1 MFRFANPEYLYLLII
16 IPILCLLFIYAR
28 ILRKKNLKKIGEEG
42 LLKGLMPD
50 VSVKRP
56 IIKFVLLILA
66 FASLVLMMARPQMGM
81 KVETN
86 EHRGIEMVVA
96 VDVSNSMI
104 ATDVAP
110 NRLEKVKF
118 LVSNIA
124 DKMKDDKVALVV
136 FAGQAF
142 IQLPITNDFVS
153 AKMFLDAISPKMVS
167 TQGTNIAEAIKLS
180 LGCFTNQK
188 NVERA
193 IVIITDGEDHEG
205 GAEEMA
211 KEAAK
216 KGVHVYVL
224 GIGSAKGSTIPASD
238 GGVMR
243 DKQGNV
249 VITKLNEQMCSSVAQ
264 AGKGVYIHVDN
275 SNIAQDR
282 FYYELNKLEKHDM
295 GSTSFSDYAEQFQ
308 LFALLALVLLLLD
321 VLLLDKKND
330 FVKHFKNF
338 RNNGK

>member
-66 FASLVLMMARPQMGM
+66 FASLILMMARPQMGM

-110 NRLEKVKF
+110 NRLEKVKL

-224 GIGSAKGSTIPASD
+224 GIGSTKGSTIPASD

-264 AGKGVYIHVDN
+264 AGNGVYIHVDN

-308 LFALLALVLLLLD
+308 LFALFALVLLLLD
-321 VLLLDKKND
+321 VLLLEKKND